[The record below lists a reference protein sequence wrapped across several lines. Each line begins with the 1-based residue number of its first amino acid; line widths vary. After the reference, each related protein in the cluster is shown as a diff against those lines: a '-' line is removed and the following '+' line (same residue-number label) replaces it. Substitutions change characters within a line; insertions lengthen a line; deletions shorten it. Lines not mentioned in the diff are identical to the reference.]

1 MYAYDNIGSVYTELG
16 DYPKAIEWQTK
27 SLNMALEVKG
37 LDNIKYAYELLANT
51 YAKKGDYKLAYEN
64 YLLFTKYKDSLL
76 NESTSKQLAE
86 MDKKF
91 ESAQKDKAIILKD
104 AEILKQSTIAEKQA
118 TQRNYLLLGIA
129 LLLLFSVYI
138 YRGYKQKQ
146 KANEIIALQKEEV
159 EMQKTLVEEKQK
171 EILDSIHY
179 AKRIQE
185 SLLPTEKYIE
195 RVLKKK

>member
-1 MYAYDNIGSVYTELG
+1 
-16 DYPKAIEWQTK
+16 
-27 SLNMALEVKG
+27 
-37 LDNIKYAYELLANT
+37 
-51 YAKKGDYKLAYEN
+51 
-64 YLLFTKYKDSLL
+64 
-76 NESTSKQLAE
+76 
-86 MDKKF
+86 
-91 ESAQKDKAIILKD
+91 SAQKDKALILKD

-129 LLLLFSVYI
+129 LLLLFSIYI